1 MPGTAPTEN
10 ALEVCLRPKTW
21 ARWGTQ
27 KWDLAQTFAASVPK
41 TALEGLPG
49 VKAAK
54 AYGRDGARVRELAET
69 GTCGGEVQGAVPRM
83 RHDGVC
89 LTTVRLATARL

>member
-27 KWDLAQTFAASVPK
+27 KWDLAQTFAASTVGKPC
-41 TALEGLPG
+41 
-49 VKAAK
+49 KADSDSESQKHHIKLVAI
-54 AYGRDGARVRELAET
+54 
-69 GTCGGEVQGAVPRM
+69 
-83 RHDGVC
+83 
-89 LTTVRLATARL
+89 VRLSG